1 MQRFKYWRC
10 HNLKKAMLKLSTK
23 IITGLVFLVTAL
35 SCNKEN
41 FTSGCLEGKLID
53 AFCADYIIQITDGE
67 FDQFVADAT
76 WTDPVS
82 GNVYQNVF
90 RLKNYCPLQERSIS
104 NGDTFTFRISNE
116 NYVNNCVTCLAIRP
130 GPGPVAANTITL
142 TNCTPR

>member
-1 MQRFKYWRC
+1 
-10 HNLKKAMLKLSTK
+10 MLKLSIK

-35 SCNKEN
+35 SCNKETIN
-41 FTSGCLEGKLID
+41 SNCLEGKLID

-67 FDQFVADAT
+67 FDRSVADAT

-90 RLKNYCPLQERSIS
+90 RLKNYCHLQERSIS
-104 NGDTFTFRISNE
+104 NGTIFNFRISKE
-116 NYVNNCVTCLAIRP
+116 NYTNNCVTCLAIRP
-130 GPGPVAANTITL
+130 GPGPVTANSIIL